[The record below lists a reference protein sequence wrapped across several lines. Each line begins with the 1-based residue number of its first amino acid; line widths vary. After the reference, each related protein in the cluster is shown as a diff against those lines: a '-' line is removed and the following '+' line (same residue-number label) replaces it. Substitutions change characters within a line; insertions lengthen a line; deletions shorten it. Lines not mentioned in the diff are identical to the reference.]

1 MTTVKPTSIKALCLG
16 CSKEF
21 TKKTLDE
28 HDGICGRC
36 FNKKT
41 EKEQIMHIMYRKP
54 FASGSVFSDA
64 LIETLVSL
72 AFRKPYM
79 IELIR
84 LLFGIMYSEGSG
96 NLKSV

>member
-1 MTTVKPTSIKALCLG
+1 
-16 CSKEF
+16 
-21 TKKTLDE
+21 
-28 HDGICGRC
+28 
-36 FNKKT
+36 
-41 EKEQIMHIMYRKP
+41 MYRKP

-84 LLFGIMYSEGSG
+84 LLIGITYSEGSG
-96 NLKSV
+96 NLKSVCISISKKKILINIIPFEDSVD

>member
-1 MTTVKPTSIKALCLG
+1 
-16 CSKEF
+16 
-21 TKKTLDE
+21 
-28 HDGICGRC
+28 
-36 FNKKT
+36 
-41 EKEQIMHIMYRKP
+41 MHIMYRKP

-84 LLFGIMYSEGSG
+84 LLIGITYSEGSG
-96 NLKSV
+96 NLKSVWVNFFQ

>member
-1 MTTVKPTSIKALCLG
+1 MIEYRIPKIKIY
-16 CSKEF
+16 KF
-21 TKKTLDE
+21 
-28 HDGICGRC
+28 
-36 FNKKT
+36 KKT

-84 LLFGIMYSEGSG
+84 LLIGITYSEGSG